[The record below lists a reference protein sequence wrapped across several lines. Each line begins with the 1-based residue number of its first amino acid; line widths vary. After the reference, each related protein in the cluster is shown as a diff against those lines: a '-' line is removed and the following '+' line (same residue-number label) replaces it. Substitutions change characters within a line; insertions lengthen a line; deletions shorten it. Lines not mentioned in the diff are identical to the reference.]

1 LRRAILAA
9 VVFAL
14 VVMTASCSLAPAGYT
29 PPTSPSSPSETLM
42 LSPSSASVRAGSMQ
56 TFVPSLAGKTFT
68 WSVNGIAGG
77 NAKMGTIDANGNY
90 VAPAVLPSPNII
102 TIEAAETSKSSLN
115 ASSAVTL
122 LNPIPQIS
130 GETPSAVNVGAFVLT
145 ITGSNFVRGAI
156 ISFGSTTL
164 PTNFVSSTQLA
175 ASGTA
180 TTGQVGSVTVEV
192 TNPDPGSVGSNGI
205 IAQVVGTISI
215 TAAAADRLLQQ
226 TTFGPTP
233 QLITQA
239 QYSGLQGFL
248 TQQFGLP
255 VSRYPDPAQG
265 EANLGPTQRRFWVQ
279 ALTAPDQ
286 LRQRVAFAL
295 SQIFV
300 IGGDKVGD
308 PTGYT
313 NYLRLL
319 DADSFTNY
327 RQIMNDV
334 TLSPAMGHWLDMVN
348 NGKPNIS
355 QGDHANENYAREL
368 MQLFTIGTAQLN
380 PDGSYQLDST
390 GNQIPTYTQD
400 TVEAFARAY
409 TGWTYPLTPGMT
421 QQTYNPSYWTGPMV
435 AVDSNHDT
443 DPKQLLIYPGV
454 AGGGLLPAG
463 QTATQDLKG
472 ALDNIFNHPNVGP
485 FVCRELIQHLVTSNP
500 SPGYIQRVTN
510 VFNDNGSGVRGDMKS
525 VITAILMDSEARR
538 GDDPGTAVG
547 TDGHLQEPILLISGL
562 MRAFNASSDGSN
574 LSYYS
579 SGMGQN
585 PLFAP
590 SVFNFYSPNY
600 VIPETNSFGPEFQ
613 LLTTATSLN
622 RVNWVNTFVFGSM
635 GSGNKIDFS
644 SYATQ
649 ASNPGAL
656 VDSLNTLLMHGTMS
670 SDMKNSIV
678 TAMQSVPAGK
688 KQLTQEAQ
696 TAIYLIATSSQ
707 YQVQH

>member
-1 LRRAILAA
+1 
-9 VVFAL
+9 
-14 VVMTASCSLAPAGYT
+14 
-29 PPTSPSSPSETLM
+29 
-42 LSPSSASVRAGSMQ
+42 
-56 TFVPSLAGKTFT
+56 
-68 WSVNGIAGG
+68 
-77 NAKMGTIDANGNY
+77 
-90 VAPAVLPSPNII
+90 
-102 TIEAAETSKSSLN
+102 
-115 ASSAVTL
+115 
-122 LNPIPQIS
+122 
-130 GETPSAVNVGAFVLT
+130 
-145 ITGSNFVRGAI
+145 
-156 ISFGSTTL
+156 
-164 PTNFVSSTQLA
+164 
-175 ASGTA
+175 
-180 TTGQVGSVTVEV
+180 
-192 TNPDPGSVGSNGI
+192 
-205 IAQVVGTISI
+205 
-215 TAAAADRLLQQ
+215 
-226 TTFGPTP
+226 
-233 QLITQA
+233 
-239 QYSGLQGFL
+239 
-248 TQQFGLP
+248 
-255 VSRYPDPAQG
+255 
-265 EANLGPTQRRFWVQ
+265 
-279 ALTAPDQ
+279 
-286 LRQRVAFAL
+286 
-295 SQIFV
+295 
-300 IGGDKVGD
+300 
-308 PTGYT
+308 
-313 NYLRLL
+313 
-319 DADSFTNY
+319 
-327 RQIMNDV
+327 MNDV

-510 VFNDNGSGVRGDMKS
+510 VFDDNGSGVRGDMKS

-656 VDSLNTLLMHGTMS
+656 VDSLNALLMHGTMS